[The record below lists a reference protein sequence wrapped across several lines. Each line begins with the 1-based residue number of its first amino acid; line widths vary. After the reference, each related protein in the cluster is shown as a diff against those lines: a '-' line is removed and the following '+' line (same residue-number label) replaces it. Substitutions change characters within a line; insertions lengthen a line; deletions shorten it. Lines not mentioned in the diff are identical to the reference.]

1 MDNSLAL
8 ALGQAQLATRTGSLQ
23 KCNDVAERYGLS
35 LSDSQR
41 QELILAENETLR
53 AYGRLE
59 FGEGILPRL
68 MYSFCDSPYSTRDS
82 WMDTLLALQELFYAF
97 KNEVNDSLSDDEL
110 IEAMHHIYHGKAQGS
125 LQYLENMSMTTLL
138 HALRSDGEEDDLEFD

>member
-8 ALGQAQLATRTGSLQ
+8 ALGQAQLAARTESLQ
-23 KCNDVAERYGLS
+23 TCNDVSQRYGLS
-35 LSDSQR
+35 LSDR
-41 QELILAENETLR
+41 QLQNLIVAENETLR

-97 KNEVNDSLSDDEL
+97 AGLATVFGKHVNDYITSC
-110 IEAMHHIYHGKAQGS
+110 IAQRRG
-125 LQYLENMSMTTLL
+125 
-138 HALRSDGEEDDLEFD
+138 RG

>member
-8 ALGQAQLATRTGSLQ
+8 ALGQAQLATRTESLQ
-23 KCNDVAERYGLS
+23 KCNDVSQRYGLS
-35 LSDSQR
+35 LSDHQL
-41 QELILAENETLR
+41 QNLIVAENETLQ

-82 WMDTLLALQELFYAF
+82 WMDTLLALQELFYTF
-97 KNEVNDSLSDDEL
+97 KNEVNDTLSDDEL
-110 IEAMHHIYHGKAQGS
+110 IEAMHLIYHGKAQGS

-138 HALRSDGEEDDLEFD
+138 HALRSDEEEDDRAYD